1 MPKASSIAERV
12 ADKLTAIT
20 TAAEA
25 LFKHT
30 NKAISIRN
38 KVDRTTEMTKV
49 ALKKVSRY
57 RISSA
62 HLESSQFHEPRRSR
76 EC

>member
-1 MPKASSIAERV
+1 MPKASSTAERV
-12 ADKLTAIT
+12 ADKITAIT

-38 KVDRTTEMTKV
+38 KVDRTTV
-49 ALKKVSRY
+49 HS
-57 RISSA
+57 
-62 HLESSQFHEPRRSR
+62 
-76 EC
+76 